1 MSIRKAAEALVVAL
15 NGTDNDAIAQAKAEL
30 ERELCKRET
39 RALRELFDDEF
50 NDIVVLGKTPSK

>member
-15 NGTDNDAIAQAKAEL
+15 NGSDKDAIALAKAEL

-39 RALRELFDDEF
+39 RSLRELFDDDY